1 MSRGRRRGHG
11 PASPKLRP
19 WRRQPSCGREERGE
33 GRGTCSSR
41 APTNDEGDG
50 LAAAVESVPGPR
62 KGGRTSHDSPT
73 PPLSPQRGPVSSSVT
88 AERRGS
94 RGEWEAGSG
103 RFPAAGRD
111 AVSARR
117 PARAGAK
124 PRAVRRPRRD
134 HEGGCAK
141 QPIRCRR
148 NSLSL
153 EDAAAQDLHGQRDV
167 VPGFAVSQDGP
178 TLLLAANAA
187 GGCKLKPM
195 SLTIQKTL
203 GPHESC

>member
-1 MSRGRRRGHG
+1 MTRETALL
-11 PASPKLRP
+11 PP
-19 WRRQPSCGREERGE
+19 WRAFQGPGRE
-33 GRGTCSSR
+33 
-41 APTNDEGDG
+41 
-50 LAAAVESVPGPR
+50 VEPA
-62 KGGRTSHDSPT
+62 TTAPT

-141 QPIRCRR
+141 QPIRCKR